1 MREYFV
7 DKYLSINFVLYNRY
21 VGLLWSSQHALN
33 QTLQNSKHNKAG
45 FMKKPT

>member
-7 DKYLSINFVLYNRY
+7 DKYLSINFVLYKY

-33 QTLQNSKHNKAG
+33 QT
-45 FMKKPT
+45 

>member
-7 DKYLSINFVLYNRY
+7 DKYLSINFVRYNKY

-33 QTLQNSKHNKAG
+33 QT
-45 FMKKPT
+45 

>member
-7 DKYLSINFVLYNRY
+7 DKYLSINFVHYNKY

-33 QTLQNSKHNKAG
+33 QT
-45 FMKKPT
+45 